1 MRRMIWISYAVA
13 LAMVGW
19 PFGAVAE
26 DSMMAQ
32 DKNKEVH
39 FLDEIVVTAT
49 KTPETKTNVTQKVDV
64 INSEEIERMVLGNG
78 NLAETVSHLPG
89 AYVNVLARNQPNW
102 GSVGGL
108 GTNYNTYMLDGLPI
122 DSFCDPM
129 SIDPW
134 IVERVEVQRG
144 PASVLYPNFL
154 SQDFSGNQSP
164 LAGTT
169 NFILKERADTPETR
183 ITSGYG
189 SFNTFKGRIE
199 HRNHMGNM
207 HYYLGGTMEYSDYT
221 NYRYKLTNAPS
232 GVDMTEDPDYQNKSI
247 DFRPTY
253 FFADSEKHKLSIYL
267 HHLWHDGDMG
277 RPNRG
282 ENHNYFSSQAKY
294 DRPLGDRS
302 SARIQMGYLYYDRN
316 FGEDRY
322 PSSLAS
328 RGVSGVDQVIVP
340 GDISCAIHHHDG
352 GLLTLG
358 SDFQLADYK
367 WFNGQSS
374 LDVINDADAQQ
385 YGAYVQEE
393 HHLERWI
400 LRIGGRYNHTHHNYD
415 LMGGLKQEITEK
427 SWDSVLW
434 SAGLRYKA
442 TDAFSIFSNAGTS
455 HLVPA
460 AKFIGGTIRASDE
473 GRAGYS
479 GMLPNPDL
487 DAEKG
492 LSADLGFDLQ
502 ATDTFNFGVRGFYN
516 AIDDV
521 VVTNTVHADVNQSQ
535 AINAGKCTS
544 YGVEITLQHQI
555 NPHLSWFANYTYT
568 HSRIE
573 NSVNANLD
581 DVELSGYPEH
591 MGNLGAFVQLPYEIT
606 ASAYLR
612 LVGDVWNSTS
622 KSSRIEL
629 DGYEVLSMKFE
640 KSFSLREVH
649 TIKLFLELNNIT
661 DNKYKTIYYYQD
673 PGFTTF
679 GGIQLTF

>member
-1 MRRMIWISYAVA
+1 MRRVTWVGCVIAFVMI
-13 LAMVGW
+13 GW
-19 PFGAVAE
+19 PLGATAE
-26 DSMMAQ
+26 EPSAA
-32 DKNKEVH
+32 KEGGNEAY
-39 FLDEIVVTAT
+39 FLEDIVVTAT
-49 KTPETKTNVTQKVDV
+49 KTPKTQANVTQKVDV
-64 INSEEIERMVLGNG
+64 INGDEIEQMVLANG

-108 GTNYNTYMLDGLPI
+108 GTNYNTYMLDGLPM

-134 IVERVEVQRG
+134 IVERIEVQRG

-169 NFILKERADTPETR
+169 NFILKERADVPGTR

-189 SFNTFKGRIE
+189 SFNTFKGRID
-199 HRNHMGNM
+199 HRNHIGNL

-221 NYRYKLTNAPS
+221 NYRYKLTDAPS
-232 GVDMTEDPDYQNKSI
+232 GVDMTEDPDYLNKSI

-253 FFADSEKHKLSIYL
+253 FFDNSDKHKLSLYV
-267 HHLWHDGDMG
+267 HHLWHDADMG
-277 RPNRG
+277 RPNR
-282 ENHNYFSSQAKY
+282 ELDHNYFSSQAKY
-294 DRPLGDRS
+294 DTPLGDRAN
-302 SARIQMGYLYYDRN
+302 ARVQLGYLSYDRN
-316 FGEDRY
+316 FGEDSY

-328 RGVSGVDQVIVP
+328 RGVSGVDQTILP
-340 GDISCAIHHHDG
+340 GDISIAINHHDG

-358 SDFQLADYK
+358 SDFQLAEYQ

-374 LDVINDADAQQ
+374 SDLINDADAQQ
-385 YGAYVQEE
+385 YGVYLQEE
-393 HHLERWI
+393 YQKERWI
-400 LRIGGRYNHTHHNYD
+400 LRIGGRYNHTRHQYD
-415 LMGGLKQEITEK
+415 LMGGQKPDDTEK
-427 SWDSVLW
+427 TWDSLLW

-442 TDAFSIFSNAGTS
+442 THAFSIFTNVGTS

-460 AKFIGGTIRASDE
+460 AKFIGGTIRAADE

-492 LSADLGFDLQ
+492 MAADVGFDLR
-502 ATDTFNFGVRGFYN
+502 AADTFTVGIRGFYN
-516 AIDDV
+516 TIDDA

-535 AINAGKCTS
+535 AINAGKSSS
-544 YGVEITLQHQI
+544 YGVEVALQHQV

-573 NSVNANLD
+573 NDVNPDLD

-591 MGNLGAFVQLPYEIT
+591 MGNLGAFVRLPYEIT
-606 ASAYLR
+606 ASARLR

-622 KSSRIEL
+622 KTNRTRL
-629 DGYEVLSMKFE
+629 NGYEVLSMKIE
-640 KSFSLREVH
+640 KSLSVNEAYA
-649 TIKLFLELNNIT
+649 IKLFLEFNNMT
-661 DNKYKTIYYYQD
+661 DNNYKTIYYYQD